1 MRLSY
6 SSSILLCALWALA
19 PFCSLSSARSVYVQ
33 DRRDASVLLPLSAK
47 DGLQTLTRG
56 AGESLTDAPG
66 EVVADELDS
75 RRRWHAS
82 SEDAGSRVAPW
93 EDSQSLDAD
102 TLRSYEDGTPN
113 SDNSDPESDSGEK
126 DFTSSPAPIHQGR
139 WRAGILGILAAM
151 ALTSVLGYSAYTR
164 RERLKE
170 LIAQLPPIPFSLNRL
185 KYIQLPTLSIPTLS
199 VPQRTRRRRLRR
211 AKAGFRPHVSRHR
224 TWADMEGG
232 LLYDYDYDGDY
243 ERERGSPLDLPGSS
257 SPTSSSSDSY
267 AQEAEAF
274 DLGADEDF
282 MIGAPRRQ
290 SLSPAVTSRAI
301 PGGKSRKGTGM
312 ERVLGRWKRSG
323 TGKGAKKGRRSAIAS
338 GSASAGE
345 STILFAVGDGD
356 EDLEMELETDEA
368 LPLAPTPHR
377 YQPGMGVMKG
387 YGSAG

>member
-6 SSSILLCALWALA
+6 SSSILLCALWVLV
-19 PFCSLSSARSVYVQ
+19 PFCSLSSAGSIYVQ
-33 DRRDASVLLPLSAK
+33 DRRDASIPLPLSAK
-47 DGLQTLTRG
+47 DGLQTLTR
-56 AGESLTDAPG
+56 ESSTDALG
-66 EVVADELDS
+66 EAVVDELDN

-82 SEDAGSRVAPW
+82 LQDAGSRVIPW
-93 EDSQSLDAD
+93 EDSQSLDTD

-113 SDNSDPESDSGEK
+113 SDNTDPESDSGEK
-126 DFTSSPAPIHQGR
+126 DFTSSPTPIHQGR
-139 WRAGILGILAAM
+139 WRAGIVGILAAI
-151 ALTSVLGYSAYTR
+151 ALTSALGYGAYTR

-170 LIAQLPPIPFSLNRL
+170 LIAQFPPIPFSLNRL
-185 KYIQLPTLSIPTLS
+185 KYIQLPTLSMPTLS
-199 VPQRTRRRRLRR
+199 GPHRARRRRLRR
-211 AKAGFRPHVSRHR
+211 AKAGFRPHISRHR
-224 TWADMEGG
+224 TWTDMEGG

-243 ERERGSPLDLPGSS
+243 ERERGSPLDLSGSS
-257 SPTSSSSDSY
+257 SPTSSTSDPY

-282 MIGAPRRQ
+282 MIGVPRRQ
-290 SLSPAVTSRAI
+290 SLSPTATSRAI
-301 PGGKSRKGTGM
+301 PGGKLRKGMGI
-312 ERVLGRWKRSG
+312 EKVLGRWKHSG

-338 GSASAGE
+338 GNASAGE
-345 STILFAVGDGD
+345 STILFAVADGD